1 MLSKYKVLVL
11 DDHAFQCIRLKDML
25 EEAGFAHV
33 DAEQSASVALKRIKE
48 HGYNVVV
55 MDVNMPLMDGAQ
67 FIDQLARQDLN
78 PVLAVVTACSRRMAN
93 SISLMAK
100 ERGFAVIGSFVKPV
114 MREQIDEM
122 VRNLLRRPAAECSNA
137 ATCDDRILDKESMEI
152 ALRDGSIRA
161 WFQPKKS
168 LLSGSIV
175 GAEALVRWQHR
186 DFGLMM
192 PASFLRTL
200 HDYGLDHALLMRMVK
215 DGVDAYRT
223 WRRQGYRV
231 PISIN
236 LPTLLLD
243 QQQLPDELHA
253 IVTNCGVP
261 TEDVTFE
268 LLEDNMGMD
277 AGQFYMG
284 ASRLRLR
291 GFGLSQ
297 DDFGK
302 GYSSMYNLISI
313 PFTELKIDRAFVYGA
328 ASDEVLAAALA
339 SSVQL
344 GKQLGLLVT
353 AEGVETMED
362 LQFARQLG
370 CDCAQGYLI
379 SAAIDPSAFGELLID
394 EPKLHFPDSAPY

>member
-1 MLSKYKVLVL
+1 
-11 DDHAFQCIRLKDML
+11 
-25 EEAGFAHV
+25 
-33 DAEQSASVALKRIKE
+33 
-48 HGYNVVV
+48 
-55 MDVNMPLMDGAQ
+55 
-67 FIDQLARQDLN
+67 
-78 PVLAVVTACSRRMAN
+78 
-93 SISLMAK
+93 MAK
-100 ERGFAVIGSFVKPV
+100 ERGFAVIGSFVKPIV
-114 MREQIDEM
+114 REQIDEM
-122 VRNLLRRPAAECSNA
+122 VRNLLRRPAAERSSA
-137 ATCDDRILDKESMEI
+137 AACDDRVLDKESMEI

-175 GAEALVRWQHR
+175 GAEALVRWQHS

-192 PASFLRTL
+192 PASFLKTL
-200 HDYGLDHALLMRMVK
+200 HDYGLDHALLMRMVE

-236 LPTLLLD
+236 LPTSLLD

-268 LLEDNMGMD
+268 LLEDDMSMD

-362 LQFARQLG
+362 LQFVRQLG

-379 SAAIDPSAFGELLID
+379 SAAIDAPAFGELLID
-394 EPKLHFPDSAPY
+394 EPKLHFPDSAPH

>member
-33 DAEQSASVALKRIKE
+33 DAEQSASVALTRIKE
-48 HGYNVVV
+48 QGYNVVV

-78 PVLAVVTACSRRMAN
+78 PVLAIVTACSRRMAN

-100 ERGFAVIGSFVKPV
+100 ERGFAVIGSFVKPIV
-114 MREQIDEM
+114 REQIDEI
-122 VRNLLRRPAAECSNA
+122 VRNLLRRPAAERSSA
-137 ATCDDRILDKESMEI
+137 AACDDRVLDKESMEI

-192 PASFLRTL
+192 PASFLKSL
-200 HDYGLDHALLMRMVK
+200 HDYGLDHALLMRMVE

-236 LPTLLLD
+236 LPTSLLD

-268 LLEDNMGMD
+268 LLEDDMSMD

-362 LQFARQLG
+362 LQFVRQLG

-379 SAAIDPSAFGELLID
+379 SAAIDAPAFGELLID
-394 EPKLHFPDSAPY
+394 EPKLHFPDSAPH

>member
-33 DAEQSASVALKRIKE
+33 DAEQSASVALMRIKE
-48 HGYNVVV
+48 QGYNVVV

-78 PVLAVVTACSRRMAN
+78 PVLAIVTACSRRMAN

-100 ERGFAVIGSFVKPV
+100 ERGFAVIGSFVKPIV
-114 MREQIDEM
+114 REQIDEM
-122 VRNLLRRPAAECSNA
+122 VRNLLRRPAAERSSA
-137 ATCDDRILDKESMEI
+137 AACDDRVLDKESMEI

-175 GAEALVRWQHR
+175 GAEALVRWQHS

-192 PASFLRTL
+192 PASFLKSL
-200 HDYGLDHALLMRMVK
+200 HDYGLDHALLMRMVE
-215 DGVDAYRT
+215 DGVDAYRA

-236 LPTLLLD
+236 LPTSLLD

-268 LLEDNMGMD
+268 LLEDDMSMD

-362 LQFARQLG
+362 LQFVRQLG

-379 SAAIDPSAFGELLID
+379 SAAIDAPAFGELLID
-394 EPKLHFPDSAPY
+394 EPKLHFPDSAPH

>member
-33 DAEQSASVALKRIKE
+33 DAEQSASVALKRIKDQ
-48 HGYNVVV
+48 GYNVVV

-78 PVLAVVTACSRRMAN
+78 PVLAIVTACSRRMAN

-100 ERGFAVIGSFVKPV
+100 ERGFAVIGSFVKPIV
-114 MREQIDEM
+114 REQIDEM
-122 VRNLLRRPAAECSNA
+122 IRNLLRRPSAERSSTTA
-137 ATCDDRILDKESMEI
+137 CDDRVLDKESMVT

-192 PASFLRTL
+192 PASFLKTL
-200 HDYGLDHALLMRMVK
+200 HDYGLDHALLMRMVE

-231 PISIN
+231 PVSIN
-236 LPTLLLD
+236 LPTSLLD
-243 QQQLPDELHA
+243 QPQLPDELHA
-253 IVTNCGVP
+253 IVTQSGVP

-268 LLEDNMGMD
+268 LLEDDMSTD

-313 PFTELKIDRAFVYGA
+313 PFTELKIDRAFVCGA
-328 ASDEVLAAALA
+328 ADDEVLAAALA

-344 GKQLGLLVT
+344 GKQLGLQVT

-362 LQFARQLG
+362 LQFVRQLG

-379 SAAIDPSAFGELLID
+379 SAAIDAPAFAELLID
-394 EPKLHFPDSAPY
+394 EPKLHFPESAPH

>member
-33 DAEQSASVALKRIKE
+33 DAEQSASVALTRIKE
-48 HGYNVVV
+48 QGYNVVV

-78 PVLAVVTACSRRMAN
+78 PVLAIVTACSRRMAN

-100 ERGFAVIGSFVKPV
+100 ERGFAVIGSFVKPIV
-114 MREQIDEM
+114 REQIDEM
-122 VRNLLRRPAAECSNA
+122 VRNLLRRPAAERSSA
-137 ATCDDRILDKESMEI
+137 AACDDRVLDKESMEI

-192 PASFLRTL
+192 PASFLKSL
-200 HDYGLDHALLMRMVK
+200 HDYGLDHALLMRMVE

-236 LPTLLLD
+236 LPTSLLD

-268 LLEDNMGMD
+268 LLEDDMSMD

-362 LQFARQLG
+362 LQFVRQLG

-379 SAAIDPSAFGELLID
+379 SAAIDAPAFGELLID
-394 EPKLHFPDSAPY
+394 EPKLHFPDSAPH

>member
-48 HGYNVVV
+48 HSYNVVV

-379 SAAIDPSAFGELLID
+379 SAAIDASAFGELLID

>member
-11 DDHAFQCIRLKDML
+11 DDHAFQCILLKDML
-25 EEAGFAHV
+25 EDAGFAHV
-33 DAEQSASVALKRIKE
+33 DAEQSASVALKRIKDQ
-48 HGYNVVV
+48 GYNVVV

-78 PVLAVVTACSRRMAN
+78 PVLAIVTACSRRMAN

-100 ERGFAVIGSFVKPV
+100 ERGFAVIGSFVKPIV
-114 MREQIDEM
+114 REQIDEM
-122 VRNLLRRPAAECSNA
+122 VRNLLRRPAAERSSA
-137 ATCDDRILDKESMEI
+137 AACDDRVLDKESMEI

-192 PASFLRTL
+192 PASFLKSL
-200 HDYGLDHALLMRMVK
+200 HDYGLDHALLMRMVE

-236 LPTLLLD
+236 LPTSLLD

-268 LLEDNMGMD
+268 LLEDDMSMD

-362 LQFARQLG
+362 LQFVRQLG

-379 SAAIDPSAFGELLID
+379 SAAIDAPAFGELLID
-394 EPKLHFPDSAPY
+394 EPKLHFPDSAPH